1 MISDSALSC
10 ASRLAICAGL
20 LAWLGC
26 SAAPPPPPATETD
39 VIDFYQAA
47 GMTQA
52 ELAGFLE
59 GLELRENLHDY
70 PLYILLQN
78 DEGDYL
84 ADSRVIV
91 RWVGGES
98 RLLVGKSGV
107 IQVLL
112 EKQKLPGLRLIVPR
126 GFTRLT
132 QRTIPLGTAYVPEGK
147 LDTAGLDYQVRLDGE
162 ISSTLSRGLQ
172 RMKALGQALD
182 EATVR
187 RQLRRQSVCLTLPEP
202 PNEEL
207 TPAEIYRRR
216 CHSVVVIGTLLGDSG
231 FSVAA
236 GVVLDSS
243 GVIATA
249 YHVIDK
255 PPPVAARGVMTHDGN
270 TYPVREILA
279 ADKPGDVVL
288 LKIDASDLVAAPLS
302 HGDPEGTPVSV
313 ISHPSSK
320 FYSLT
325 HGHIS
330 RYFAVTSYGGLSSRM
345 SITADFADGASGG
358 PIFNSCGAVT
368 GLVSATEA
376 FGNQMV
382 CRYGPPADVIR
393 RLTRPVTDAPRG
405 PAAEQGD

>member
-1 MISDSALSC
+1 M
-10 ASRLAICAGL
+10 
-20 LAWLGC
+20 
-26 SAAPPPPPATETD
+26 
-39 VIDFYQAA
+39 IDFYQAS
-47 GMTQA
+47 GITQPQ
-52 ELAGFLE
+52 LAGFLD
-59 GLELRENLHDY
+59 GLELRENLRDY

-84 ADSRVIV
+84 ADSRLIV
-91 RWVGGES
+91 RWDTGES

-132 QRTIPLGTAYVPEGK
+132 QRTIPLGTAYASEGK
-147 LDTAGLDYQVRLDGE
+147 LDTAGLNYQVRYDGE
-162 ISSTLSRGLQ
+162 TTSALSRGLQ
-172 RMKALGQALD
+172 HMKALGQALD
-182 EATVR
+182 DATVR
-187 RQLRRQSVCLTLPEP
+187 QQLRRKSAALTLPDP
-202 PNEEL
+202 PSEEL
-207 TPAEIYRRR
+207 TPAEIFRRR
-216 CHSVVVIGTLLGDSG
+216 CDAVVVIGTLLANGG

-255 PPPVAARGVMTHDGN
+255 PPPVAARGVMTHDGRM
-270 TYPVREILA
+270 YSVCEFLA

-288 LKIDASDLVAAPLS
+288 LKIDASGLTAAPLS
-302 HGDPEGTPVSV
+302 RGDPEGTPVTV

-320 FYSLT
+320 FFSLT
-325 HGHIS
+325 QGYIS
-330 RYFAVTSYGGLSSRM
+330 RYSAVTSYGGLTCRM
-345 SITADFADGASGG
+345 AITADFADGASGG

-376 FGNQMV
+376 LGDQMV
-382 CRYGPPADVIR
+382 CRVGAPADVIR
-393 RLTRPVTDAPRG
+393 RLIRPVTG
-405 PAAEQGD
+405 VSQGTEAEKED